1 MRPLTHIPHSLHVRG
16 HHGVE
21 HGRHLLDEVR
31 ARRQLQCDQV
41 ICDLSRGKRDSGE
54 EGRVIGM
61 RGMRQGSCSAMKSPV
76 TCEGGGE
83 GGTEEMEREGEM
95 VGKGGTGM
103 RGTRQGSCGAIK

>member
-1 MRPLTHIPHSLHVRG
+1 
-16 HHGVE
+16 
-21 HGRHLLDEVR
+21 
-31 ARRQLQCDQV
+31 
-41 ICDLSRGKRDSGE
+41 
-54 EGRVIGM
+54 M